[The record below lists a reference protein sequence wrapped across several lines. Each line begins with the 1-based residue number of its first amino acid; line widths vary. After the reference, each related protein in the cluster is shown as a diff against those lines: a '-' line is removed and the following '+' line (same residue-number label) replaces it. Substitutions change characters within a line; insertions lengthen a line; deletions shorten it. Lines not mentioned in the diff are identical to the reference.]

1 MRLIS
6 TRTGRAKTTEIMRIS
21 SHSWPG
27 EQGVEHPH
35 AFVCAARRGT
45 DMSEEKFVTDNEMTW
60 EQSYSIIAVSF
71 RDESH

>member
-27 EQGVEHPH
+27 EQGVSIPTHLC
-35 AFVCAARRGT
+35 VAARRGT

-60 EQSYSIIAVSF
+60 EQSYSIMAVSF